1 MKIKTLTLV
10 DTAEFERWACE
21 KYNMSNDEWN
31 KKIWRSQKGLLYY
44 MEDGSYS
51 TYEKTEK
58 PETLLEEHINDF
70 LDEFPEFNGRVSL
83 IFTN

>member
-1 MKIKTLTLV
+1 
-10 DTAEFERWACE
+10 
-21 KYNMSNDEWN
+21 MSNNEWH
-31 KKIWRSQKGLLYY
+31 KKIWHGKDGLCSWIEVGTPYV
-44 MEDGSYS
+44 
-51 TYEKTEK
+51 TCEKTEK